1 MMSGPIEEY
10 LREIV
15 DGLEEAG
22 FFNLSFVSKETLS
35 LQFLKAMDHNLDTK
49 GDFHL
54 SETDITEAYDNAV
67 SDTVDELLQNAMQ
80 EGIVDIAGVDDE
92 GQLIYQLSEQ
102 GKEIAKGFDNQS
114 MIVTAKFERFGN
126 FDPHCLN

>member
-1 MMSGPIEEY
+1 MRGPVEEY
-10 LREIV
+10 LQEIV

-22 FFNLSFVSKETLS
+22 FFDLSFVSKGTLIK
-35 LQFLKAMDHNLDTK
+35 QFLKVMDHNLDTK

-54 SETDITEAYDNAV
+54 SESDITEAYDNAV
-67 SDTVDELLQNAMQ
+67 SEEVDEFLQNAMQ
-80 EGIVDIAGVDDE
+80 DGILDIAGVDDE
-92 GQLIYQLSEQ
+92 GQLIYQLSDQ
-102 GKEIAKGFDNQS
+102 GKEIAKGFDNQT

>member
-22 FFNLSFVSKETLS
+22 FFELSFVSKGTLIK
-35 LQFLKAMDHNLDTK
+35 QFLKAIDHNLDTK
-49 GDFHL
+49 GDYHL
-54 SETDITEAYDNAV
+54 SESDITDAYDNAV
-67 SDTVDELLQNAMQ
+67 SETVDELLQNAMQ

-92 GQLIYQLSEQ
+92 GQLIYQISERA
-102 GKEIAKGFDNQS
+102 KEIAKEFDNQS
-114 MIVTAKFERFGN
+114 MIVTAKFERFGD